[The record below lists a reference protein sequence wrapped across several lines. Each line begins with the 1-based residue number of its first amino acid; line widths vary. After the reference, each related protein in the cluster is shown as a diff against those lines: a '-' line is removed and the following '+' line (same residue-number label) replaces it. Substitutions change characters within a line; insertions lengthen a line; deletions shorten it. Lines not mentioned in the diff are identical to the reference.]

1 MAKSKSGG
9 TRTYIR
15 GRVGSDVY
23 SIGRDAKGKKQQV
36 VRSLAESVANPQTQS
51 QMKGRMIMST
61 IAQAMAVLR
70 PIIDHSFD
78 GVSGARANIAQF
90 VSQNYNLIK
99 NDIDAHPSTGNIF
112 GLVSWGEKGAKQGA
126 YKISDGQATIP
137 AALVL
142 TKATGVIVITMAV
155 GNVTIGGLKSALGM
169 TNEEYFTLVGLTTAG
184 AAAYERFRVN
194 PSLSDDTVISAEN
207 ISNVFAVEG
216 NAVATVALAGESIS
230 ITLAEI
236 AGDCAVIV
244 SKKANGKYIHNE
256 AQLGDG
262 SSFVAPSNTA
272 LPTYPVGNENYLNG
286 GDIFGQQESFNP
298 GGGDTPAP
306 TPTPSHISGV
316 TVNGASV
323 AQTGAVTL
331 NQGNNAVVV
340 GIIAG
345 TDGESYGVAAVDAA
359 SATIGGTVAAGS
371 QTSVLGATVN
381 LNVNAATTD
390 NAKKIV
396 LCKGTS
402 IVQVWGTL
410 NAPAS
415 QATTPT
421 SITGVTFGGNSVAKS
436 GIANLQVGVNTITVN
451 TAAGTDGKTYK
462 LAAVNASAALVGQSV
477 DAGVQVAITGNTT
490 NLNVTGV
497 ADGPAKS
504 IVLVENNLVVD
515 YWGQF
520 NSPASPSGDAA
531 AIATLMV
538 DEQSVARNASEDVET
553 SNSYSGTVTGTTQGM
568 DYAVGVIKGNPQV
581 GQHVTSILSKADVNN
596 GAFSYPSGPSDGKFC
611 LFLMD
616 DYDPNA
622 SGDSWEIVD
631 IYCEFWRLDKD

>member
-9 TRTYIR
+9 TRTYLR

-23 SIGRDAKGKKQQV
+23 SIGRDSKGKKQQV
-36 VRSLAESVANPQTQS
+36 VRSLAESVSNPQTQS
-51 QMKGRMIMST
+51 QMRGRMILST
-61 IAQAMAVLR
+61 IAQALAVLR
-70 PIIDHSFD
+70 PIVDHSFD
-78 GVSGARANIAQF
+78 NVIGAQANLSEF
-90 VSQNYNLIK
+90 TSRNYGLIK
-99 NDIDAHPSTGNIF
+99 ADIAAHPASGNAF
-112 GLVSWGEKGAKQGA
+112 GLVAYKEKGAKQGQ
-126 YKISDGQATIP
+126 YVISDGQATIP

-142 TKATGVIVITMAV
+142 TKATGVIVITMPV

-169 TNEEYFTLVGLTTAG
+169 SNEEYFTLVGLTTTG

-207 ISNVFAVEG
+207 IANVFAVEG
-216 NAVATVALAGESIS
+216 NAVATIALAGESIS

-262 SSFVAPSNTA
+262 TSFAAPADTA

-316 TVNGASV
+316 TVNGVNV
-323 AQTGAVTL
+323 AQTGAATL

-345 TDGESYGVAAVDAA
+345 TDGESYGVAAVAA
-359 SATIGGTVAAGS
+359 AQAIIGGTVAAGS

-381 LNVNAATTD
+381 LNINAATTD
-390 NAKKIV
+390 SAKKIV
-396 LCKGTS
+396 LCKGTA

-410 NAPAS
+410 NAPSS

-436 GIANLQVGVNTITVN
+436 GVAYLNEGNNTITVN
-451 TAAGTDGKTYK
+451 TAAGNDGKTYK
-462 LAAVNASAALVGQSV
+462 LAVVNASAAVIGQSV
-477 DAGVQVAITGNTT
+477 AAGSQVAITGNST
-490 NLNVTGV
+490 NLTVTGV
-497 ADGPAKS
+497 ADSPAKAV
-504 IVLVENNLVVD
+504 VLVEDNKVVD

-520 NSPASPSGDAA
+520 NAPVAPSGDAA
-531 AIATLMV
+531 SISSLTIG
-538 DEQSVARNASEDVET
+538 SSSISRNDDADVET
-553 SNSYSGTVTGTTQGM
+553 ANGYSGTVTGLTQGET
-568 DYAVGVIKGNPQV
+568 YKVGVLAGTPQV
-581 GQHVTSILSKADVNN
+581 GQHVTSVLSMAPVSND
-596 GAFSYPSGPSDGKFC
+596 AFDYHGSPSQGYFC
-611 LFLMD
+611 LLLQD
-616 DYDPNA
+616 EYDPNA
-622 SGDSWEIVD
+622 SGDSYEVVD
-631 IYCEFWRLDKD
+631 KYCYFRKLDKD

>member
-9 TRTYIR
+9 TRTYLR

-23 SIGRDAKGKKQQV
+23 SIGRDSKGKKQQV
-36 VRSLAESVANPQTQS
+36 VRSLAESVSNPQTQS
-51 QMKGRMIMST
+51 QMKGRMILST
-61 IAQAMAVLR
+61 IAQALAVLR
-70 PIIDHSFD
+70 PIVDHSFD
-78 GVSGARANIAQF
+78 NVIGAQANLSEF
-90 VSQNYNLIK
+90 TSRNYGLIK
-99 NDIDAHPSTGNIF
+99 ADIAAHPASGNAF
-112 GLVSWGEKGAKQGA
+112 GLVAYKEKGAKQGQ
-126 YKISDGQATIP
+126 YVISDGQATIP

-142 TKATGVIVITMAV
+142 TKATGVIVITMPV
-155 GNVTIGGLKSALGM
+155 GNVTIAGLKSALGM
-169 TNEEYFTLVGLTTAG
+169 SNEEYFTLVGLTTTG

-194 PSLSDDTVISAEN
+194 PSLSDETVISAEN

-216 NAVATVALAGESIS
+216 NAVATIALAGESIS
-230 ITLAEI
+230 ITLNDV
-236 AGDCAVIV
+236 AGCCAVIV

-262 SSFVAPSNTA
+262 SSFAAPADTA

-316 TVNGASV
+316 TVNGVNV
-323 AQTGAVTL
+323 AQTGAATL

-345 TDGESYGVAAVDAA
+345 TDGESYGVAAVDA
-359 SATIGGTVAAGS
+359 SQATIGGTVASGS

-381 LNVNAATTD
+381 LNINAATTD
-390 NAKKIV
+390 SAKKIV

-410 NAPAS
+410 NAPSS

-421 SITGVTFGGNSVAKS
+421 TITGVNFGGNAVAKS
-436 GIANLQVGVNTITVN
+436 GVATLNEGSNTINVN

-462 LAAVNASAALVGQSV
+462 LAVVNASAAVIGQSV
-477 DAGVQVAITGNTT
+477 AAGSQVAITGNPTQLT
-490 NLNVTGV
+490 VTGV
-497 ADGPAKS
+497 ADGPAKAV
-504 IVLVENNLVVD
+504 VLVENNLVVD

-520 NSPASPSGDAA
+520 NAPVAPSGDAA
-531 AIATLMV
+531 AIATL
-538 DEQSVARNASEDVET
+538 SINGNAIARNASQDVD
-553 SNSYSGTVTGTTQGM
+553 SANNYSGTVTGLTQGET
-568 DYAVGVIKGNPQV
+568 YVVGVLSGNPQI
-581 GQHVTSILSKADVNN
+581 GQHVSSPSSVAQVSD
-596 GAFSYPSGPSDGKFC
+596 GAFSYDHGPGAGKCC
-611 LFLMD
+611 LLMQD

-622 SGDSWEIVD
+622 SGITYEVVD
-631 IYCEFWRLDKD
+631 IYCEFWVLDKD

>member
-9 TRTYIR
+9 TRTYLR

-23 SIGRDAKGKKQQV
+23 SIGRDSKGKKQQV
-36 VRSLAESVANPQTQS
+36 VRSLAESVSNPQTQS
-51 QMKGRMIMST
+51 QMRGRMILST
-61 IAQAMAVLR
+61 IAQALAVLR
-70 PIIDHSFD
+70 PIVDHSFD
-78 GVSGARANIAQF
+78 NVIGAQANLSEF
-90 VSQNYNLIK
+90 TSRNYGLIK
-99 NDIDAHPSTGNIF
+99 ADIAAHPASGNAF
-112 GLVSWGEKGAKQGA
+112 GLVAYKEKGAKQGQ
-126 YKISDGQATIP
+126 YVISDGQATIP

-142 TKATGVIVITMAV
+142 TKATGVIAITMPV
-155 GNVTIGGLKSALGM
+155 GNVTIAGLKSALGM
-169 TNEEYFTLVGLTTAG
+169 SNEEYFTLVGLTTTG

-216 NAVATVALAGESIS
+216 NAVATIGLAGESIS

-236 AGDCAVIV
+236 AGCCAVIV

-262 SSFVAPSNTA
+262 TSFAAPADTA

-316 TVNGASV
+316 TVNGVSV

-381 LNVNAATTD
+381 LNVNAATSD

-410 NAPAS
+410 NAPSS

-436 GIANLQVGVNTITVN
+436 GVANLNEGSNTITVN
-451 TAAGTDGKTYK
+451 TAAGNDGKTYK
-462 LAAVNASAALVGQSV
+462 LAVVNSSAALVGQAV
-477 DAGVQVAITGNTT
+477 AAGSQVAITGNSTQLT
-490 NLNVTGV
+490 VTGV

-504 IVLVENNLVVD
+504 VVLVEDNKVVD

-520 NSPASPSGDAA
+520 NAPVTPSGDSA
-531 AIATLMV
+531 AIASLMV
-538 DEQSVARNASEDVET
+538 DEDVIARNASADVES
-553 SNSYSGTVTGTTQGM
+553 SNGYSGTVTGLTQGET
-568 DYAVGVIKGNPQV
+568 YKVGVIKGNPQV
-581 GQHVTSILSKADVNN
+581 GQHVSSILSMANVSD

-611 LFLMD
+611 LFLQD

-622 SGDSWEIVD
+622 SGDTYEIVD

>member
-9 TRTYIR
+9 TRTYLR

-23 SIGRDAKGKKQQV
+23 SIGRDSKGKKQQV
-36 VRSLAESVANPQTQS
+36 VRSLAESVSNPQTQS
-51 QMKGRMIMST
+51 QMRGRMILST
-61 IAQAMAVLR
+61 IAQALAVLR
-70 PIIDHSFD
+70 PIVDHSFD
-78 GVSGARANIAQF
+78 NVIGAQANLSEF
-90 VSQNYNLIK
+90 TSRNYGLIK
-99 NDIDAHPSTGNIF
+99 ADIAAHPASGNSF
-112 GLVSWGEKGAKQGA
+112 GLVAYKEKGAKQGA
-126 YKISDGQATIP
+126 YVISDGQATIP

-169 TNEEYFTLVGLTTAG
+169 SSEEYFTLVGLTTTG

-194 PSLSDDTVISAEN
+194 PSLSDETVISAEN
-207 ISNVFAVEG
+207 IANVFAVEG
-216 NAVATVALAGESIS
+216 NAVATIGLAGEAIS
-230 ITLAEI
+230 ITMSEI

-262 SSFVAPSNTA
+262 SGFAAPADSA

-331 NQGNNAVVV
+331 NEGNNAVVV

-359 SATIGGTVAAGS
+359 SATIGGTVASGS
-371 QTSVLGATVN
+371 QTAVLGATVN
-381 LNVNAATTD
+381 LNINAATSD

-415 QATTPT
+415 QATSPT

-436 GIANLQVGVNTITVN
+436 GVANLSEGNNVITVN

-462 LAAVNASAALVGQSV
+462 LAAVNASAATIGQSV
-477 DAGVQVAITGNTT
+477 AAGSQVAITGNSTQ
-490 NLNVTGV
+490 LNVTGV

-504 IVLVENNLVVD
+504 IVLVENDLVVD

-520 NSPASPSGDAA
+520 NAPVAPSGDAA
-531 AIATLMV
+531 AIATLTVDGDSVSRNEDFMV
-538 DEQSVARNASEDVET
+538 EST
-553 SNSYSGTVTGTTQGM
+553 NSYSGTVTGLTQGM
-568 DYAVGVIKGNPQV
+568 DYVVGVLSGTPQV
-581 GQHVTSILSKADVNN
+581 GQHVTSVLSMAQVANN
-596 GAFSYPSGPSDGKFC
+596 AFSYPSGPSAGKFC
-611 LFLMD
+611 LLLQD

-622 SGDSWEIVD
+622 SGDTYEVVD
-631 IYCEFWRLDKD
+631 VYCTFSALDKD

>member
-99 NDIDAHPSTGNIF
+99 NDIVAHPTTGNAF

-142 TKATGVIVITMAV
+142 TKATGVIVITMAAD
-155 GNVTIGGLKSALGM
+155 NVTIGGLKSALGM
-169 TNEEYFTLVGLTTAG
+169 TSEEYFTLVGLTTTG
-184 AAAYERFRVN
+184 AASYERFRVN
-194 PSLSDDTVISAEN
+194 PTLSDETVISVDNLAD
-207 ISNVFAVEG
+207 VFAVEG
-216 NAVATVALAGESIS
+216 NAVASISLTSNTIS
-230 ITLAEI
+230 ITLSEI

-256 AQLGDG
+256 ATLGDG
-262 SSFVAPSNTA
+262 SGFAAPSNTA

-306 TPTPSHISGV
+306 SPIASRISGV
-316 TVNGASV
+316 TVNGASL
-323 AQTGAVTL
+323 AQSGQAIL
-331 NQGNNAVVV
+331 NEGSNALVI
-340 GIIAG
+340 GINTG
-345 TDGESYGVAAVDAA
+345 TDGESYGVAAIAA
-359 SATIGGTVAAGS
+359 SSATIGGTVASGQ

-381 LNVNAATTD
+381 LSVTAATSD
-390 NAKKIV
+390 ADKKIV

-402 IVQVWGTL
+402 IVEVWGTL
-410 NAPAS
+410 KAPSS
-415 QATTPT
+415 QETTPMQ
-421 SITGVTFGGNSVAKS
+421 ITGVIMGGVAIPQN
-436 GIANLQVGVNTITVN
+436 GNVALQAGTNTLTATVQ
-451 TAAGTDGKTYK
+451 AGTDGKTYK
-462 LAAVNASAALVGQSV
+462 LAAVANSASQIGSAVDPSAGQTAT
-477 DAGVQVAITGNTT
+477 AGANNI
-490 NLNVTGV
+490 NVTGV
-497 ADGPAKS
+497 NDSPAMAL
-504 IVLVENNLVVD
+504 VLVENNQVVQR
-515 YWGQF
+515 WATL
-520 NSPASPSGDAA
+520 NNPVTPSGDSA
-531 AIATLMV
+531 AIATLSV
-538 DEQSVARNASEDVET
+538 DGDSVARGGDVMVDSANHAT
-553 SNSYSGTVTGTTQGM
+553 GTVTGLTQGN
-568 DYAVGVIKGNPQV
+568 DYVVGYVSGNPTV
-581 GQHVTSILSKADVNN
+581 GQVLTSIN
-596 GAFSYPSGPSDGKFC
+596 GNAEVTDNAFDLVAPRAGKCC
-611 LFLMD
+611 LFLK

-622 SGDSWEIVD
+622 SWTYEVLDVYCTFSELDGD
-631 IYCEFWRLDKD
+631 

>member
-99 NDIDAHPSTGNIF
+99 NDIDAHPSTGNAF

-169 TNEEYFTLVGLTTAG
+169 TSEEYFTLVGLTTAG

-194 PSLSDDTVISAEN
+194 PSLSDETVISAEN
-207 ISNVFAVEG
+207 IANVFAVEG
-216 NAVATVALAGESIS
+216 NAVATIGLAGEAIS
-230 ITLAEI
+230 ITLNSV

-262 SSFVAPSNTA
+262 SGFAAPSNTA

-298 GGGDTPAP
+298 GGGETPAP

-316 TVNGASV
+316 TVNGVSV
-323 AQTGAVTL
+323 AQTGAASL
-331 NQGNNAVVV
+331 NEGNNAVVV

-345 TDGESYGVAAVDAA
+345 TDGESYGVAAIDAA
-359 SATIGGTVAAGS
+359 SATIGGTVASGS
-371 QTSVLGATVN
+371 QTAVLGATVN
-381 LNVNAATTD
+381 LTINAATTD

-436 GIANLQVGVNTITVN
+436 GVVNLNLGNNTITVN

-462 LAAVNASAALVGQSV
+462 LAAVNSSAATIGHSV
-477 DAGVQVAITGNTT
+477 DAGAQVAISGNSTQ
-490 NLNVTGV
+490 LNVTGV

-520 NSPASPSGDAA
+520 NAPASPSGDAA
-531 AIATLMV
+531 AIATLLV
-538 DEQSVARNASEDVET
+538 DDSPVSRNGSEDVD
-553 SNSYSGTVTGTTQGM
+553 SANGYSGTVTGLTQGM
-568 DYAVGVIKGNPQV
+568 DYVVGILSGNPQV
-581 GQHVTSILSKADVNN
+581 GQHVTSIACEAEVTN
-596 GAFSYPSGPSDGKFC
+596 GAFSYDHTLVAGKLC
-611 LFLMD
+611 LLMQD

-622 SGDSWEIVD
+622 SGDTYEVVD
-631 IYCEFWRLDKD
+631 VYCEFWVLDKD